1 MNNRPL
7 IRFSVMF
14 LSAQTHYNSIQR
26 RSPSLHGETLRASPA
41 MEKSHMNEFHFES
54 DPFNISDSEI
64 AVLLNRAYVE
74 GGFTTPERAA
84 NTFVPSAVRKRGETI
99 FLRTSEGALA
109 GMVIVVRPDA
119 PARRMAEPDEAEIHL
134 LAVDPQYQG
143 NGLGRSLMTKALEL
157 IKDMG
162 FHKTVLWTQPTMI
175 PAHRLYESLG
185 FTRAAA
191 RDPVFDGVYFL
202 AYVKNGP

>member
-1 MNNRPL
+1 
-7 IRFSVMF
+7 
-14 LSAQTHYNSIQR
+14 
-26 RSPSLHGETLRASPA
+26 
-41 MEKSHMNEFHFES
+41 MEKSHMKEFHIES
-54 DPFNISDSEI
+54 NPSSVSDSEI
-64 AVLLNRAYVE
+64 TVLLNRAYVE
-74 GGFTTPERAA
+74 GGFTSPDRAA
-84 NTFVPSAVRKRGETI
+84 SKFVPSAVRKRGETI
-99 FLRTSEGALA
+99 CARTSEGALA

-143 NGLGRSLMTKALEL
+143 IGLGRLLMTKALES

-162 FHKTVLWTQPTMI
+162 LRKTVLWTQPTMI

-191 RDPVFDGVYFL
+191 RDPVFDEVHFL
-202 AYVKNGP
+202 AYVKNGS

>member
-1 MNNRPL
+1 
-7 IRFSVMF
+7 
-14 LSAQTHYNSIQR
+14 
-26 RSPSLHGETLRASPA
+26 
-41 MEKSHMNEFHFES
+41 MNEFHFES